1 MKASE
6 VMTKRVISIQPQ
18 VTIVQAIKLML
29 KNRVSGLPVIDENSK
44 LVGIITEGD
53 FLHRWEIGTELKR
66 NAWLDAIFGPEE
78 SAHDYVHAHSM
89 KVADLMSRQ
98 PITVDEDTSL
108 DRVIDL
114 MERHHIKRLPVLRKG
129 KVVGI
134 ISRANLMR
142 ALASLHR
149 SASKTTRNDQELR
162 KRIVTDVKK
171 QNWAYGSDIM
181 VLVRGGVVDLCGT
194 VSDPS
199 QRAALRALVK
209 EKSGVRKLYDHL
221 RLKDEDISVT

>member
-18 VTIVQAIKLML
+18 ATIVQAIKLML
-29 KNRVSGLPVIDENSK
+29 TNRVSGLPVIDRSSK

-53 FLHRWEIGTELKR
+53 FLHRREIGTELKR
-66 NAWLDAIFGPEE
+66 NAWIDAIFGPEQ

-129 KVVGI
+129 NRHNQPRNYDACAGEPPSLGI
-134 ISRANLMR
+134 
-142 ALASLHR
+142 
-149 SASKTTRNDQELR
+149 
-162 KRIVTDVKK
+162 
-171 QNWAYGSDIM
+171 
-181 VLVRGGVVDLCGT
+181 
-194 VSDPS
+194 
-199 QRAALRALVK
+199 
-209 EKSGVRKLYDHL
+209 
-221 RLKDEDISVT
+221 

>member
-1 MKASE
+1 M
-6 VMTKRVISIQPQ
+6 
-18 VTIVQAIKLML
+18 
-29 KNRVSGLPVIDENSK
+29 
-44 LVGIITEGD
+44 
-53 FLHRWEIGTELKR
+53 HRREIGTELKR
-66 NAWLDAIFGPEE
+66 NAWLDAFFGPEQ

-98 PITVDEDTSL
+98 LIAVDEDTSL
-108 DRVIDL
+108 DRVINL

-129 KVVGI
+129 KVIGI

-181 VLVRGGVVDLCGT
+181 VLVRGASSISAGRLVIHR
-194 VSDPS
+194 S
-199 QRAALRALVK
+199 ALL
-209 EKSGVRKLYDHL
+209 
-221 RLKDEDISVT
+221 